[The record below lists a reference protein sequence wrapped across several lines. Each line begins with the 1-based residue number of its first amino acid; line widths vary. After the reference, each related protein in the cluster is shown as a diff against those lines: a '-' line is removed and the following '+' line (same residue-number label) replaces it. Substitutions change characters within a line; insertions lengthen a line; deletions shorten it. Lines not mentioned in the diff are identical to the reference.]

1 VEDKRGGRVFLSDK
15 QIHLEDTRMAKRE
28 ASKHK
33 IDRRWGKNLWGRAKS
48 PLNRR
53 NYGPGQH
60 GQNRKA
66 KLSDYGTQF
75 RAKQMLKGY
84 YGLSEKQFH
93 GLYKKAIRLKGD
105 PVSNLIGLLERRLDA
120 VAYRARL
127 APTVFAA
134 RQLISHGHLSVD
146 GQRVTIPSYSLK
158 VGEIVHSG
166 AKDVS
171 IGLIKRFESQVL
183 NERDVPP
190 YVSLESSE
198 TSRKASL
205 LRIPT
210 PDEVPYAA
218 IMDANLV
225 IEFYSR

>member
-1 VEDKRGGRVFLSDK
+1 
-15 QIHLEDTRMAKRE
+15 MAKRE
-28 ASKHK
+28 ASKYK

-66 KLSDYGTQF
+66 KLSDYGSQF

-105 PVSNLIGLLERRLDA
+105 PVANLIGLLERRLDA
-120 VAYRARL
+120 VVYRARF

-134 RQLISHGHLSVD
+134 RQLISHGHLCVD

-158 VGEIVHSG
+158 IGQVVQSRARE
-166 AKDVS
+166 AS

-183 NERDVPP
+183 NERDVPT
-190 YVSLESSE
+190 YVAVEASE
-198 TSRKASL
+198 TSCKASL
-205 LRIPT
+205 TRIPLLE
-210 PDEVPYAA
+210 EVPYAA
-218 IMDANLV
+218 IMDVNPV

>member
-1 VEDKRGGRVFLSDK
+1 VFFSHM
-15 QIHLEDTRMAKRE
+15 QEDTRMAKRE
-28 ASKHK
+28 ASKYK

-66 KLSDYGTQF
+66 KLSDYGSQF

-84 YGLSEKQFH
+84 YALSEKQFH

-105 PVSNLIGLLERRLDA
+105 PVANLIGLLERRLDA
-120 VAYRARL
+120 VVYRARF

-134 RQLISHGHLSVD
+134 RQLINHGHLCVD

-158 VGEIVHSG
+158 VGQSVESRTRE
-166 AKDVS
+166 AS

-183 NERDVPP
+183 NERDVPS
-190 YVSLESSE
+190 YVAVESSE

-205 LRIPT
+205 VRIPVL
-210 PDEVPYAA
+210 DEVPYAA
-218 IMDANLV
+218 IMDVNPV